1 MSAEPSLTRCPHC
14 GMAIAPQSP
23 PAEPLPAA
31 PDDAIFEFVPVAGL
45 PTSTHSDDREAAI
58 AALAPTIAP
67 PAPRRG
73 PTPAPASAPR
83 SDGARSPLR
92 WLLPSYASALTLAL
106 LWMLA
111 TGRIALRT
119 PARPSTA
126 PPAVSPVAEEAPLM
140 AIPSTHRVRLGGTL
154 RLGDLEIR
162 PAEIRLGPVPLR
174 SSTDPDGYRHG
185 GDDALWLRLHLRN
198 VSEGESLRPLD
209 PASARR
215 PDHGR
220 PDSLIETDRAPLT
233 VFPLAASSEWSIEG
247 QEFPRLDPGEE
258 ADVWIVSE
266 PNTRPRL
273 AARMLWRIRLHTA
286 ADRADLIGVELTR
299 DDLLGD

>member
-14 GMAIAPQSP
+14 GMPLAPHSP
-23 PAEPLPAA
+23 PVEPLPAA
-31 PDDAIFEFVPVAGL
+31 PDDPIFEFVPVAGL

-58 AALAPTIAP
+58 AALAPAIAP
-67 PAPRRG
+67 SSPRRG
-73 PTPAPASAPR
+73 PASAPAPGP
-83 SDGARSPLR
+83 GAAQSPLR

-106 LWMLA
+106 VWMLA
-111 TGRIALRT
+111 TGRIALRA
-119 PARPSTA
+119 PARPAAA
-126 PPAVSPVAEEAPLM
+126 PPPVSPVAEEAPLTT
-140 AIPSTHRVRLGGTL
+140 IPSTHRVRLGGTL

-174 SSTDPDGYRHG
+174 SSTDPEGYRHG
-185 GDDALWLRLHLRN
+185 GDDALWLRLRLRN

-247 QEFPRLDPGEE
+247 QEFPRLDPGDE

-266 PNTRPRL
+266 PNVRPRL